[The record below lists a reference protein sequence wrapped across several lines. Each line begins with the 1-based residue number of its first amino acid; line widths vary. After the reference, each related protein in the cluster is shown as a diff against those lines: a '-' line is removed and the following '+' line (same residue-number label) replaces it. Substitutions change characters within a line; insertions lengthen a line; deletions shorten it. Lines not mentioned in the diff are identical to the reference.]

1 MLPEDF
7 DENKSTDEAL
17 YFFPAGTTKGSTKYQ
32 LDTTNGVTIYI
43 NGVESSKS
51 IAELR
56 DYLDKNET
64 ASVTLQRK
72 QKLVQQA
79 HQLSI
84 TQSWYLHM

>member
-1 MLPEDF
+1 MKLF
-7 DENKSTDEAL
+7 TSSQQV
-17 YFFPAGTTKGSTKYQ
+17 TTKGSTKYQ
-32 LDTTNGVTIYI
+32 LDTTNGVKIYI